1 MLCALNE
8 KQKCKRCGH
17 CSEAISH
24 MERDLQRELSIIWI
38 EGGGSL
44 MGHCAEAGQCLLG
57 IQRGLPGAV
66 TDELGLEQ

>member
-1 MLCALNE
+1 
-8 KQKCKRCGH
+8 
-17 CSEAISH
+17 